1 MITKRFIHN
10 NTSLNINLSN
20 IIFLYLKKYPSY
32 NIKYPSYNI
41 KENTYTYYIKTNF
54 KKMKKS
60 GENTITVMKR
70 LSKKWKI
77 NKL

>member
-32 NIKYPSYNI
+32 NM